1 MEKRIASFSYFSRNA
16 TLLLCGLL
24 LCVEFLSA
32 QEDRVEQ
39 GHSIGKVSVKGNL
52 IVMELDEG
60 ALGKAN
66 LFDLVNHTIRFT
78 PDGLRYRIETGALQ
92 WDSDFGPE
100 LSGADVTLHQFAF
113 RFSGKQWNSFR
124 VGRTGS
130 LRFGTPEN
138 DNPDPYTRN
147 DGGVTIARF
156 DPLGEAAG
164 AIVESAPAICVFFKP
179 RTSGPHYVKELADR
193 VVVTWDLTEPF
204 GNIQDFTWFKTV
216 NRFQAVLHRD
226 GSIEMSYKELAAR
239 DAIVGV
245 YPLLAGAEKPLATIS
260 AGPHPASA
268 ENSAAA
274 NLDVRNIKLSVI
286 DDTLLKV
293 TLETRGQVVAE
304 GDKALDGI
312 TYRVLFDTHKPK
324 VAGADAAPLTWTIRG
339 ITWGRRPPRYVAFGP
354 GVTRRVKVEGNTIS
368 MHGLLPAELRGVDQ
382 VSVSAEVVAPASAA
396 ARNSASGNAAAANPE
411 PVARIAPHAV
421 RMSGIR
427 NPEVHFSSL
436 ARKDGPFSLAYESF
450 HYLRLPRSQD
460 LSCTILKALGDNFDF
475 LAYYSDFRI
484 DNQEAG
490 TPSDGPKGGNV
501 LGTGEN
507 QHDLAAYCAQGR
519 FQWEFVQPVYVG
531 SNQMQEYPPD
541 DAPVGDGHDVTFYL
555 HQLGERSPDSKLLP
569 YNYAMS
575 QIGHEMGHRWSAFV
589 SAKVNG
595 ETFTLGPVH
604 WARGLQAPS
613 PFPYQRPTEASAMG
627 GGVWQDNFDGTFTQL
642 DDDYYVPATGF
653 SYLDLYLMGLISPA
667 EVPDFFLLKNLAPAG
682 KDANGHPIFKADRT
696 KVTIQDVIA
705 VEGPRAPDV
714 DHSQKKFNT
723 GIVVV
728 VEHGKTPSPELL
740 ERTDG
745 IRKQWMDYW
754 ETVTGHRASMTT
766 NPQ

>member
-1 MEKRIASFSYFSRNA
+1 MEKRIVYFLRN
-16 TLLLCGLL
+16 LLLCGLL
-24 LCVEFLSA
+24 LSVTVALA

-39 GHSIGKVSVKGNL
+39 GRSIGKVSVKDNL
-52 IVMELDEG
+52 IVLELDEN

-66 LFDLVNHTIRFT
+66 LFDLVDHTIRFT
-78 PDGLRYRIETGALQ
+78 PDGSRYRIETGALQ

-100 LSGADVTLHQFAF
+100 LSGPETTLHQFTF
-113 RFSGKQWNSFR
+113 PFSGKQWNSFR

-130 LRFGTPEN
+130 IRFGTPDN
-138 DNPDPYTRN
+138 DNPDPYSRN
-147 DGGVTIARF
+147 DGGVTIGRF
-156 DPLGEAAG
+156 DPLAEAAG
-164 AIVESAPAICVFFKP
+164 AIIESAPAICVFFKP

-193 VVVTWDLTEPF
+193 VVITWDLTEPW
-204 GNIQDFTWFKTV
+204 GNIQDFTWSKTV

-226 GSIEMSYKELAAR
+226 GSIEMSYKELAAK
-239 DAIVGV
+239 DAIVGM
-245 YPLLAGAEKPLATIS
+245 YPLIAGAERSLATIS
-260 AGPHPASA
+260 AEPHPSV
-268 ENSAAA
+268 AA
-274 NLDVRNIKLSVI
+274 NLDVRNIKLSVV
-286 DDTLLKV
+286 DDTILRI
-293 TLETRGQVVAE
+293 TLETRGPIVPE

-312 TYRVLFDTHKPK
+312 TYRVLFDMHKQPT
-324 VAGADAAPLTWTIRG
+324 AGTNSAPLAWTIRG
-339 ITWGRRPPRYVAFGP
+339 ITWGRRGPRYVAFGP
-354 GVTRRVKVEGNTIS
+354 GVTRKVTVEGNTIS
-368 MHGLLPAELRGVDQ
+368 MHGLLPTELRGVDQ
-382 VSVSAEVVAPASAA
+382 VSVSAEIASP
-396 ARNSASGNAAAANPE
+396 GNQE
-411 PVARIAPHAV
+411 PMARIAPHAV
-421 RMSGIR
+421 RMSGVH

-436 ARKDGPFSLAYESF
+436 TRKDGPFSLAYESF
-450 HYLRLPRSQD
+450 HYLHLPRSQD
-460 LSCTILKALGDNFDF
+460 LSCTILKALGDKFDF

-490 TPSDGPKGGNV
+490 TPSDGPKGGGV

-507 QHDLAAYCAQGR
+507 QHDLAAYCTQGQ

-531 SNQMQEYPPD
+531 SNQMQKYPPD
-541 DAPVGDGHDVTFYL
+541 DAPVGGDHDITFYL
-555 HQLGERSPDSKLLP
+555 HQLGERSPDGKLLP

-595 ETFTLGPVH
+595 ETFPLGPTH

-653 SYLDLYLMGLISPA
+653 SYLDLYLMGMISPA
-667 EVPDFFLLKNLAPAG
+667 EVPDFFLLKNLVAAG
-682 KDANGHPIFKADRT
+682 KDTNGHPIFRADRT

-705 VEGPRAPDV
+705 VEGPRSPDV

-723 GIVVV
+723 GMVVV

-740 ERTDG
+740 ERTNN
-745 IRKQWMDYW
+745 IRERWVDYW

-766 NPQ
+766 KPQ